1 MDPRSRSCVRRLF
14 RLPALFSAPDHAHL
28 PQHQRRIEEAR
39 RIIRLARILKMD
51 FLYTRAELLHK
62 RVDVAVD
69 PLVKIRILN
78 DECRTGLEH
87 AQHFLKQRQFIRL
100 TAHLVKDE
108 IAHRAVERFIHKRQ
122 LRRVARAEG
131 DVRRHVFQLCV
142 LLALALTLT
151 LVGSAVAED
160 KVNLTAF
167 QYTLE
172 NQSTDFNN
180 LWFFQQI
187 EEKTNT
193 HVDFTMVKDGDF
205 QTQLNLMFI
214 SGKYMDMIL
223 RGSTDIEDYG
233 VNQGLLMPLDEY
245 ITEDIMPNYVSRLNL
260 NNAGDSIPASDG
272 HSYYI
277 GYLIAQN
284 VNHNGTWYI
293 NTTLLDQLGLEVP
306 TTIDEYTNV
315 LRKFKEAGI
324 KYPLSTSTFGYG
336 PETIWNEFASFGVP
350 ENYAFYHITDDDKV
364 EFTGTMPGWRACVE
378 WLHMLYEEGLLD
390 PECLTQ
396 DSNLWANKVNAG
408 EVASFPYLRLINTAL
423 TPDVYKD
430 FKSILPP
437 ADPTYGAAVS
447 AILEV
452 PDQGAI
458 LTSTNANPVASLK
471 WIDAQLETE
480 TMMVAANGK
489 VGEQIQLNDE
499 GKYEVINVPENNGLY
514 SFVPVTMGQFFAPG
528 EYYTQIYQMA
538 PHRVERYLDSEM
550 YAAAGVLEHKSYQY
564 VSKLSKMDNEDAVEA
579 ANIYTELKKFMEESV
594 TDFIKNGVT
603 DESYNTFVETAK
615 AIGVERYIELYQNAY
630 AAYLAK

>member
-1 MDPRSRSCVRRLF
+1 M
-14 RLPALFSAPDHAHL
+14 
-28 PQHQRRIEEAR
+28 
-39 RIIRLARILKMD
+39 
-51 FLYTRAELLHK
+51 
-62 RVDVAVD
+62 
-69 PLVKIRILN
+69 
-78 DECRTGLEH
+78 
-87 AQHFLKQRQFIRL
+87 
-100 TAHLVKDE
+100 
-108 IAHRAVERFIHKRQ
+108 
-122 LRRVARAEG
+122 
-131 DVRRHVFQLCV
+131 
-142 LLALALTLT
+142 
-151 LVGSAVAED
+151 
-160 KVNLTAF
+160 
-167 QYTLE
+167 
-172 NQSTDFNN
+172 
-180 LWFFQQI
+180 
-187 EEKTNT
+187 
-193 HVDFTMVKDGDF
+193 
-205 QTQLNLMFI
+205 
-214 SGKYMDMIL
+214 
-223 RGSTDIEDYG
+223 
-233 VNQGLLMPLDEY
+233 
-245 ITEDIMPNYVSRLNL
+245 
-260 NNAGDSIPASDG
+260 
-272 HSYYI
+272 
-277 GYLIAQN
+277 
-284 VNHNGTWYI
+284 
-293 NTTLLDQLGLEVP
+293 P

-336 PETIWNEFASFGVP
+336 PETLWNEFASFGVP

-452 PDQGAI
+452 PEQGAI

-564 VSKLSKMDNEDAVEA
+564 VSKLSKMDNEDAIEA

-630 AAYLAK
+630 DAYLAK

>member
-1 MDPRSRSCVRRLF
+1 M
-14 RLPALFSAPDHAHL
+14 
-28 PQHQRRIEEAR
+28 
-39 RIIRLARILKMD
+39 K
-51 FLYTRAELLHK
+51 
-62 RVDVAVD
+62 
-69 PLVKIRILN
+69 KI
-78 DECRTGLEH
+78 
-87 AQHFLKQRQFIRL
+87 
-100 TAHLVKDE
+100 VS
-108 IAHRAVERFIHKRQ
+108 
-122 LRRVARAEG
+122 
-131 DVRRHVFQLCV
+131 V

-151 LVGSAVAED
+151 LVGSALAED

-364 EFTGTMPGWRACVE
+364 EFTGTMSGWRACVE

-452 PDQGAI
+452 PEQGAI

-564 VSKLSKMDNEDAVEA
+564 VSKLSKMDNEDAIEA

-603 DESYNTFVETAK
+603 DESYNAFVETAK

-630 AAYLAK
+630 DAYLAK